1 MQRQLFS
8 MMLGLSLI
16 GGGLSVC
23 PTPLMAAVAQAPQTI
38 TVKGQVVDQ
47 DGEPLIGATVKVK
60 DSNAGAVTDVDGNF
74 QITAPANA
82 ILVVSYVG
90 YQDKEVAV
98 RGRAIIESI
107 QLSADETVLDQVVV
121 VGYGT
126 QKKADLTGSVSI
138 VNADEMKKVSH
149 SNISS
154 MLEGKVA
161 GVQITSDG
169 QPGADPSVR
178 IRGIGTFGAQAPL
191 YVVDGVPMGTT
202 IRDFSPNDIASIQV
216 LKDASAA
223 AIYGSRAANGVI
235 IITTKNGQ
243 KEQPLK
249 VGYKAYIGIDKIS
262 DGVYDVMNAD
272 QYSQYLGQA
281 CLNSNTPIPGGYKL
295 NEETGKYQ
303 FMDNTN
309 TDWFNE
315 VFKTGVRQN
324 HNVNLSGG
332 GANNTYNIG
341 LDYFSQK
348 GTLEGAGPNFER
360 FTARVNNTMDVKFV
374 KFRTSLVYSHSDQD
388 NMAISNANEYVQGLY
403 GDVSN
408 VLRSTLL
415 MQPTIKAYDNST
427 WVLDSQVGAA
437 NSYRYDAFGY
447 GVYYDKVHGDISAS
461 NPLLINKLMERNT
474 LVDRFVGTASAEVD
488 LLDML
493 GIKSKNHKL
502 NYKINL
508 SYSKTHAQ
516 DHTWIPAWIQ
526 SNRVYLDKSN
536 ERLTKN
542 SRTYADA
549 LIENILTYDG
559 TFGKHHVNL
568 VAGQTYEEEN
578 SNTLT
583 GWGIELSEPYY
594 LQLQNSKTTHAES
607 FETKHALASYIGRL
621 NYDFDG
627 KYLISGVIRRD
638 GSSRLSKNIR
648 WETFPSVSAGW
659 RFDKESFFPISHDII
674 NMFKVRGS
682 YGVLGNEN
690 IGEYQFQGT
699 MNRNNLVYNFGNNVV
714 YGSAVSNF
722 INENIAWEKKKS
734 TNVGIDL
741 ALFNNRLEFTAEW
754 YKNVSE
760 DLLYA
765 VPVPANAGVDN
776 ETVTMNAASMEN
788 SGFEFSA
795 TYRNHDHPLKF
806 EISANLSTLKNKVT
820 SLGFGTK
827 EFITGAY
834 ITRVGHEVGQ
844 FYGYVYQGIARTQE
858 DIDNH
863 INDKGEVITQE
874 GMNIGDCLYKDV
886 NNDGV
891 INSEDQVVL
900 GSGLPKVNFGLN
912 AHFEYKGFDLSIS
925 TYGALNFHVSDDLQN
940 SLTSCYGYSNKAVS
954 MLEANRW
961 SEDGSTYL
969 SSTPRTYITSNGEAW
984 NNYFSD
990 RMIQNAAY
998 WKIANVEL
1006 GYNFPDKWFKGIVSG
1021 VRAYVSAQNL
1031 YTFTGYKGYNVDFAG
1046 GVFTPG
1052 YNFCSFPSAK
1062 SFMAGILF
1070 TF

>member
-249 VGYKAYIGIDKIS
+249 VEYKGYIGIDKIS

-309 TDWFNE
+309 TDWFKE

-549 LIENILTYDG
+549 LIENIITYDG

-969 SSTPRTYITSNGEAW
+969 SSTPRTYITSNGEPW